1 MHVCILLSCSFF
13 FKFSEHEKLRKG
25 GSEPRSVEILKL
37 MSTLGKSSSSIG
49 YDPLIA
55 SNRLFSFLSTHC
67 SFTRLFSLT
76 FTPSPSLKLD
86 MHTQSKK
93 QFYRSPFTWLLRWT
107 GALTVSARSPI
118 YLHNLLS
125 CLHRY
130 FSMYV
135 RRKI

>member
-1 MHVCILLSCSFF
+1 MVNLVEDFLLHNNRIVTRTYVFFFFVLFF

-67 SFTRLFSLT
+67 SFTRLFS
-76 FTPSPSLKLD
+76 PN
-86 MHTQSKK
+86 
-93 QFYRSPFTWLLRWT
+93 FYPFTIVKARY
-107 GALTVSARSPI
+107 AYAVEETV
-118 YLHNLLS
+118 LS
-125 CLHRY
+125 FPFHVTAQMNRCFNRVCS
-130 FSMYV
+130 FSN
-135 RRKI
+135 IFA